1 MKLYN
6 YFFLIVLLF
15 TGIINRVDAQS
26 GLQKAP
32 RPNMVVIFMDDMGY
46 GDPECYAG
54 APYKTPAI
62 NKLAA
67 EGMRF
72 TNFYAAQAVCSASR
86 AGLLTGC
93 YPNRIGM
100 HGALMPW
107 ATLALNPAEETIA
120 STLKKAGYRT
130 GMIGKWHLGAKAP
143 FLPMHYGF
151 DEYLGLPY
159 SNDMWPVN
167 YDGKPVTDT
176 TDRKFKY
183 PPLPLLEGDR
193 PVRYIKT
200 LEDQGTLTATYT
212 ARACDF
218 IKRNKKKPFFL
229 YLAHSMV
236 HVPIAASPRFLGKS
250 GAGLFGDVM
259 MEVDWSVS
267 EIMRTLKEHGIDR
280 NTLVVFTSDNGPW
293 LTFGDHAGNT
303 GGLREGKGSSWEG
316 GQREPC
322 IVRWPAMVPA
332 GTVCNNLSATIDL
345 LPTLAGLAGAPLP
358 QQKIDG
364 VDISSLLLMKEGAN
378 PRDELAYY
386 YGRNNLEAVRKGS
399 WKLVL
404 PHRGQTYKT
413 YMPGKNGFP
422 GGYADVAVPQAL
434 YDLAHDPGETQDV
447 QKAHPEMVAVLM
459 EVAGRYRR
467 TLGDDL
473 TKTPCAECREPGKIP
488 TGKE

>member
-1 MKLYN
+1 MKITVSII
-6 YFFLIVLLF
+6 FAVWLLPGF
-15 TGIINRVDAQS
+15 HAGVQAQS
-26 GLQKAP
+26 TK
-32 RPNMVVIFMDDMGY
+32 PNVIIIFMDDMGY

-54 APYKTPAI
+54 VNYKTPNI

-72 TNFYAAQAVCSASR
+72 TGFYAAQAVCSASR

-93 YPNRIGM
+93 YPNRVGI

-107 ATLALNPAEETIA
+107 AEIALNTSEETIA
-120 STLKKAGYRT
+120 SVLKKAGYRT
-130 GMIGKWHLGAKAP
+130 GMVGKWHLGAKAP
-143 FLPMHYGF
+143 NLPVHYGF
-151 DEYLGLPY
+151 DEFLGLPY
-159 SNDMWPVN
+159 SNDMWPVG

-176 TDRKFKY
+176 ANRKFKY
-183 PPLPLLEGDR
+183 PPLPLLEGDH
-193 PVRYIKT
+193 PVRYIRT
-200 LEDQGTLTATYT
+200 LDDQGTLTADYT
-212 ARACDF
+212 ARACAF
-218 IKRNKKKPFFL
+218 IKKNRNHPFFL

-236 HVPIAASPRFLGKS
+236 HVPINASPRFLGKS

-259 MEVDWSVS
+259 MEVDWSVG
-267 EIMRTLKEHGIDR
+267 EVMQTLKQQGIDE
-280 NTLVVFTSDNGPW
+280 NTLVIFTSDNGPW

-316 GQREPC
+316 GQRVPC
-322 IVRWPAMVPA
+322 IVRWPGTVPA

-345 LPTLAGLAGAPLP
+345 LPTIAKLAGAPLP
-358 QQKIDG
+358 ENTIDG
-364 VDISSLLLMKEGAN
+364 VDISSLWFMKEGAN
-378 PRDELAYY
+378 PRNELAYY

-422 GGYADVAVPQAL
+422 GGYAEVQVPLAL

-447 QKAHPEMVAVLM
+447 QSAHPEVVKDLM
-459 EVAGRYRR
+459 TVTEKYRNI
-467 TLGDDL
+467 LGDDL
-473 TKTPCAECREPGKIP
+473 TQTPCTGCRPPARIK
-488 TGKE
+488 

>member
-1 MKLYN
+1 MKITVSIIFALC
-6 YFFLIVLLF
+6 LLPGF
-15 TGIINRVDAQS
+15 RTGVQAQS
-26 GLQKAP
+26 TK
-32 RPNMVVIFMDDMGY
+32 PNVIIILMDDMGY

-54 APYKTPAI
+54 VNYKTPNI

-72 TNFYAAQAVCSASR
+72 TGFYAAQAVCSASR

-93 YPNRIGM
+93 YPNRVGI

-107 ATLALNPAEETIA
+107 AEIALNTSEETIA
-120 STLKKAGYRT
+120 SVLKKAGYRT
-130 GMIGKWHLGAKAP
+130 GMVGKWHLGAKAP
-143 FLPMHYGF
+143 NLPVHYGF
-151 DEYLGLPY
+151 DEFLGLPY
-159 SNDMWPVN
+159 SNDMWPVG

-176 TDRKFKY
+176 ANRKFKH
-183 PPLPLLEGDR
+183 PPLPLLEGDH
-193 PVRYIKT
+193 PTRYIRT
-200 LEDQGTLTATYT
+200 LDDQGTLTADYT
-212 ARACDF
+212 ERACAF
-218 IKRNKKKPFFL
+218 IKKSSNHPFFL

-236 HVPIAASPRFLGKS
+236 HVPINASPRFLGKS

-259 MEVDWSVS
+259 MEVDWSVG
-267 EIMRTLKEHGIDR
+267 EIMQTLKQQGIDE
-280 NTLVVFTSDNGPW
+280 NTLVIFTSDNGPW

-316 GQREPC
+316 GQRVPC
-322 IVRWPAMVPA
+322 IVRWPGTVPA

-345 LPTLAGLAGAPLP
+345 LPTIAKLAGAPLP
-358 QQKIDG
+358 ENTIDG
-364 VDISSLLLMKEGAN
+364 VDISSLWFMKAGAN
-378 PRDELAYY
+378 PRNELAYY

-422 GGYADVAVPQAL
+422 GGYAEVQVPLAL

-447 QKAHPEMVAVLM
+447 QSAHPEVVKDLMTVA
-459 EVAGRYRR
+459 EKYRD

-473 TKTPCAECREPGKIP
+473 TQTPCSECRPPARIK
-488 TGKE
+488 